1 MGSRIL
7 LQIVEL
13 GKSGRRA
20 TGRAAALR
28 CGLLSTLVVGLGLW
42 LGGALLQPVAP
53 VRAAPVDYCAA
64 VTLRTDSPPQCYDA
78 NHRGQCIAWEFTDY
92 WERNGGLDVFGYP
105 ITGIACEYNQ
115 ASGNKYYTQWFER
128 RRLEIHPELPS
139 RYYISEGLLGVE
151 RLRAIERPA
160 LLGNPVHPSFTSY
173 WGSHGLDFGDPG
185 YSPAEST
192 ALFGVTMSAPE
203 YEPNGDWSGLS
214 QWFERARFEWHT
226 ELRTPGV
233 LLGLL
238 GNETNAT
245 NAGAMREEIN
255 SRIRGGPNAA
265 GVPAVLAPAP
275 AASLALARLRA
286 APPLQGIAPPL
297 QINTELD
304 RAAQY
309 HANYLMLNLQDPQT
323 RSNPSAEIPGRP
335 GFTGETVQDR
345 VQAAQYTGGAVDEV
359 VAFFGNPQKAVT
371 NWLAIPSARATLANP
386 QYILMGYGYGQVV
399 VDPVTGEGIDG
410 VDVVVVGASAQTS
423 QPTVTPSP
431 PPPPISTATTATPTP
446 CVPQQVFA
454 EGFETG
460 MGAFTAG
467 SAGPTPGPGQG
478 WGVSTN
484 GGAGW
489 TAHSGIAMAF
499 APDSVVG
506 IKDRRLTT
514 SSPINIPVGAASA
527 TLSFWHRY
535 DLAISGYPYS
545 VPNAGV
551 LETSTDGGATWQD
564 VSATTTFL
572 AGGYNG
578 TTGPNGVLAGHPF
591 GANRQSWTNS
601 NGGGYT
607 EVRVNVLPF
616 AGQPFRFRFRLGSTD
631 NNPFPNPQVGWQI
644 DDITVTVASC
654 LPPPIPTP

>member
-7 LQIVEL
+7 PRIVET
-13 GKSGRRA
+13 GKARHRP
-20 TGRAAALR
+20 TGRAAALL
-28 CGLLSTLVVGLGLW
+28 CVLLSMMAVGLGFW
-42 LGGALLQPVAP
+42 LGGAWLQPVAL
-53 VRAAPVDYCAA
+53 VRAAPVDYCAV
-64 VTLRTDSPPQCYDA
+64 VTLRTDPPPPQCYDA
-78 NHRGQCIAWEFTDY
+78 DHRGQCIAWEFTDY

-203 YEPNGDWSGLS
+203 YEPNGDWSGLT

-238 GNETNAT
+238 GNETNTT
-245 NAGAMREEIN
+245 NAGAMRNEIN

-265 GVPAVLAPAP
+265 GVSALAAVPAVNGVRAVGG
-275 AASLALARLRA
+275 AALR
-286 APPLQGIAPPL
+286 LQGTAPPL

-304 RAAQY
+304 RAAQH

-323 RSNPSAEIPGRP
+323 RSNPSLEIPGRP
-335 GFTGETVQDR
+335 GFTGQTVQDR
-345 VQAAQYTGGAVDEV
+345 VRVTQYTGGAVDEV

-371 NWLAIPSARATLANP
+371 NWAGIPAARAILANP
-386 QYILMGYGYGQVV
+386 KYTLMGYGYGQIV

-410 VDVVVVGASAQTS
+410 VDVVVVGASAQTPS
-423 QPTVTPSP
+423 PPTVTPTS
-431 PPPPISTATTATPTP
+431 TPTP
-446 CVPQQVFA
+446 CVPQQLLA

-460 MGAFTAG
+460 LGAFRVG
-467 SAGPTPGPGQG
+467 SAGLTPGPGQN

-499 APDSVVG
+499 APDVFAAL
-506 IKDRRLTT
+506 DRRLTT
-514 SSPINIPVGAASA
+514 NNPITIPAGAASA
-527 TLSFWHRY
+527 TLSFWHHY
-535 DLAISGYPYS
+535 DLAIGSYS
-545 VPNAGV
+545 YNVPNAGV
-551 LETSTDGGATWQD
+551 LETSTDGGATWRD
-564 VSATTTFL
+564 VLSTTTFL

-578 TTGPNGVLAGHPF
+578 TTGPNGNLVSHPF
-591 GANRQSWTNS
+591 GANRQSWINS

-607 EVRVNVLPF
+607 EVRVNLLPF
-616 AGQPFRFRFRLGSTD
+616 AGQPFLFRFRLGSTYAYGT
-631 NNPFPNPQVGWQI
+631 PQVGWQI
-644 DDITVTVASC
+644 DDVAVTAASC